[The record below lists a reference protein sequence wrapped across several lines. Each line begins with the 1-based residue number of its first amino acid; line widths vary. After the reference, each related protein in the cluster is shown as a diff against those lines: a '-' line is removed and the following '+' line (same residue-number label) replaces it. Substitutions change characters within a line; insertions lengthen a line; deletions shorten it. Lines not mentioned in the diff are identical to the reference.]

1 MNKIEE
7 FQSLTDNLRTQLVI
21 FDIGSYIHKNILLYS
36 SIKKKLYYIL
46 RIIKPIFLYLYSFM
60 PFFEIPLHCYNKT
73 TFKLTAKYEKPREKC
88 NNLNLQLIFDTDYY
102 LDETIYRF
110 IEIFFLTSFLIIQII
125 FINEKKTLNSLT
137 KTYARIEF
145 ILFICL
151 VLSFLD
157 IVLGLLFQ
165 YYPLINFFFRPI
177 IIILLNRGLRLIW
190 KNIGIILYQ
199 TRIVSFLIFYVMIIF
214 GVLGYF
220 LFGDYSVEFKSVE
233 ESIYSLF
240 ILLSTCNFPDVMLNT
255 FTIHNKRNF
264 FFFFAY
270 ICINYFILFTLLKTL
285 YYSEFFEEFRSRARI
300 LVKDI
305 MQVYE
310 SNDKED
316 IKDVKSL
323 NFLKLRGNKSFELLL
338 IDINNKFSL
347 TDDEYEKI
355 LKLVKYERVKNTDDD
370 DDDDNDKDFDI
381 KQILNQKYS
390 EIAKKYKNKIDR
402 NKVLRFLSNK
412 FVEIIVCSINVI
424 IIIVFF
430 DAKNKKKSVFVVQFF
445 WCLVFNIEFFIYV
458 YNLGI
463 KTMFLRESIHSIYFI
478 INFLTTICCL
488 IIIILNDKLKNSET
502 IKYIVGILFIA
513 RLIRVFKLLG
523 KFSEIRSIF
532 KTLHNMK
539 NLFSNLI
546 STLFSFYYLF
556 VTISMYFTGGKIK
569 KDSFDDN
576 NEIPDLYVHINFNDF
591 GSGFLSCFCLTMI
604 NNINIIAKSLS
615 HDLSDNFRI
624 YFAFFYFLST
634 LIILNICS
642 TLLLEMYMTVKA
654 NLNKN

>member
-1 MNKIEE
+1 MSNIEE

-21 FDIGSYIHKNILLYS
+21 FDIGSYIHKNKLLYS
-36 SIKKKLYYIL
+36 TIKKKLYYIL

-60 PFFEIPLHCYNKT
+60 PFFEIPFHCYKKT
-73 TFKLTAKYEKPREKC
+73 TFKLTSDYENPRKYCKELE
-88 NNLNLQLIFDTDYY
+88 LQLIFNSTDYY
-102 LDETIYRF
+102 LNETIYRF
-110 IEIFFLTSFLIIQII
+110 LEIFFLTSFLVIQII
-125 FINEKKTLNSLT
+125 FIHEKKTLNSLT
-137 KTYARIEF
+137 KSYERIEF
-145 ILFICL
+145 ILFACII
-151 VLSFLD
+151 LSFLD
-157 IVLGLLFQ
+157 ICFGLLFN
-165 YYPLINFFFRPI
+165 YYPLINFFLRGI

-199 TRIVSFLIFYVMIIF
+199 TRRVSFLIFYVMVIF

-220 LFGDYSVEFKSVE
+220 LFGDYSEEFNSVS

-255 FTIHNKRNF
+255 FTNENKRNF

-300 LVKDI
+300 FVEDI
-305 MQVYE
+305 MQLYE
-310 SNDKED
+310 YNDKDD
-316 IKDVKSL
+316 IKQVKSL
-323 NFLKLRGNKSFELLL
+323 NIFKSKGNKSFELLL

-355 LKLVKYERVKNTDDD
+355 LKLVKYERVSNL
-370 DDDDNDKDFDI
+370 DNSNDSDNFDLEE
-381 KQILNQKYS
+381 ILSKKYS
-390 EIAKKYKNKIDR
+390 EIAKNYKNKIDN
-402 NKVLRFLSNK
+402 NKVLKFLSNK
-412 FVEIIVCSINVI
+412 FVEIVVCSINI
-424 IIIVFF
+424 IIIIIFF
-430 DAKNKKKSVFVVQFF
+430 NSDLDKISVFIIQFI
-445 WCLVFNIEFFIYV
+445 WCLIFNMEFFIYV

-463 KTMFLRESIHSIYFI
+463 KTMFLRESIHSTYFI

-488 IIIILNDKLKNSET
+488 FIIIFNQKINDFNT
-502 IKYIVGILFIA
+502 IRYIVGILFIA
-513 RLIRVFKLLG
+513 RLVRVLKLLG

-569 KDSFDDN
+569 KNSFDDI
-576 NEIPDLYVHINFNDF
+576 NEIPDLYVNINFNDF

-615 HDLSDNFRI
+615 FGLSNNYRI

-654 NLNKN
+654 NLK

>member
-1 MNKIEE
+1 MSNIEE

-21 FDIGSYIHKNILLYS
+21 FDIGSYIHKNKLLYS
-36 SIKKKLYYIL
+36 TIKKKLYYLL

-60 PFFEIPLHCYNKT
+60 PFFEIPFHCYKKT
-73 TFKLTAKYEKPREKC
+73 TFKLTSDYENPRKYCKELE
-88 NNLNLQLIFDTDYY
+88 LQLIFNSTDYY
-102 LDETIYRF
+102 LNETIYRF
-110 IEIFFLTSFLIIQII
+110 LEIFFLTSFLVIQII
-125 FINEKKTLNSLT
+125 FIHEKKTLNSLT
-137 KTYARIEF
+137 KSYERIEF
-145 ILFICL
+145 ILFACII
-151 VLSFLD
+151 LSFLD
-157 IVLGLLFQ
+157 ICFGLLFN
-165 YYPLINFFFRPI
+165 YYPLINFFLRGI

-199 TRIVSFLIFYVMIIF
+199 TRRVSFLIFYVMVIF

-220 LFGDYSVEFKSVE
+220 LFGDYSEEFNSVS

-300 LVKDI
+300 FVEDI
-305 MQVYE
+305 MQLYE
-310 SNDKED
+310 YNDKDD
-316 IKDVKSL
+316 IKQVKSL
-323 NFLKLRGNKSFELLL
+323 NIFKSKGNKSFELLL

-355 LKLVKYERVKNTDDD
+355 LKLVKYERVSNL
-370 DDDDNDKDFDI
+370 DNSNDSDNFDLEE
-381 KQILNQKYS
+381 ILSKKYS
-390 EIAKKYKNKIDR
+390 EIAKNYKNKIDN
-402 NKVLRFLSNK
+402 NKVLKFLSNK
-412 FVEIIVCSINVI
+412 FVEIVVCSINI
-424 IIIVFF
+424 IIIIIFF
-430 DAKNKKKSVFVVQFF
+430 NSDLDKISVFIIQFI
-445 WCLVFNIEFFIYV
+445 WCLIFNMEFFIYV

-463 KTMFLRESIHSIYFI
+463 KTMFLRESIHSTYFI

-488 IIIILNDKLKNSET
+488 FIIIFNQKINDFNT
-502 IKYIVGILFIA
+502 IRYIVGILFIA
-513 RLIRVFKLLG
+513 RLVRVLKLLG

-556 VTISMYFTGGKIK
+556 VTISMYFTGGKITK
-569 KDSFDDN
+569 NCFVDI
-576 NEIPDLYVHINFNDF
+576 NEIPDLYAHINFNDF

-604 NNINIIAKSLS
+604 NNINILANSLS
-615 HDLSDNFRI
+615 FGHSGNYRI

>member
-1 MNKIEE
+1 MNKVEE

-21 FDIGSYIHKNILLYS
+21 FDIGSYIHKNVLLYS
-36 SIKKKLYYIL
+36 SIKKNLYYFL
-46 RIIKPIFLYLYSFM
+46 RIIKPIFLYTYSFM

-73 TFKLTAKYEKPREKC
+73 TFKLKAKYKNPREHC
-88 NNLNLQLIFDTDYY
+88 EELNLQLIFNTTDYY

-145 ILFICL
+145 ILFSCI

-165 YYPLINFFFRPI
+165 YYPLINFFLRPI

-190 KNIGIILYQ
+190 RNIGIILYQ

-220 LFGDYSVEFKSVE
+220 LFGDYSEEFETVP

-255 FTIHNKRNF
+255 FTNQNKRNF
-264 FFFFAY
+264 FFFFVY

-305 MQVYE
+305 IQVYE

-316 IKDVKSL
+316 IKNVKSL
-323 NFLKLRGNKSFELLL
+323 NFLKFKGNKSFELLL

-355 LKLVKYERVKNTDDD
+355 LKLVKYERVKNSDN
-370 DDDDNDKDFDI
+370 DDDNDDFDI

-390 EIAKKYKNKIDR
+390 DITKNFKNKIYN
-402 NKVLRFLSNK
+402 NKILRFLSNK
-412 FVEIIVCSINVI
+412 FVEIIVCSINII

-430 DAKNKKKSVFVVQFF
+430 NSKLKKSVFVIQFV
-445 WCLVFNIEFFIYV
+445 WCLIFNIEFFIYV

-488 IIIILNDKLKNSET
+488 IIIILNDKIENSET

-513 RLIRVFKLLG
+513 RLVRVFKLLG

-556 VTISMYFTGGKIK
+556 VTISMYFTGGKITK
-569 KDSFDDN
+569 NCFIDASD
-576 NEIPDLYVHINFNDF
+576 IPNLYAHINFNDF

-615 HDLSDNFRI
+615 FGHSKNYRI

>member
-1 MNKIEE
+1 MSNIEE

-21 FDIGSYIHKNILLYS
+21 FDIGSYIHKNKLLYS
-36 SIKKKLYYIL
+36 TIKKKLYYLL

-60 PFFEIPLHCYNKT
+60 PFFEIPFHCYKKT
-73 TFKLTAKYEKPREKC
+73 TFKLTSDYENPRKYCKELE
-88 NNLNLQLIFDTDYY
+88 LQLIFNSTDYY
-102 LDETIYRF
+102 LNETIYRF
-110 IEIFFLTSFLIIQII
+110 LEIFFLTSFLVIQII
-125 FINEKKTLNSLT
+125 FIHEKKTLNSLT
-137 KTYARIEF
+137 KSYERIEF
-145 ILFICL
+145 ILFTCII
-151 VLSFLD
+151 LSFLD
-157 IVLGLLFQ
+157 ICFGLLFN
-165 YYPLINFFFRPI
+165 YYPLINFFLRGI

-199 TRIVSFLIFYVMIIF
+199 TRRVSFLIFYVMVIF

-220 LFGDYSVEFKSVE
+220 LFGDYSEEFNSVS

-255 FTIHNKRNF
+255 FTNENKRNF

-300 LVKDI
+300 FVEDI
-305 MQVYE
+305 MQLYE
-310 SNDKED
+310 YNDKDD
-316 IKDVKSL
+316 IKQVKSL
-323 NFLKLRGNKSFELLL
+323 NIFKSKGNKSFELLL

-355 LKLVKYERVKNTDDD
+355 LKLVKYERVSNL
-370 DDDDNDKDFDI
+370 DNSNDSDNFDLEE
-381 KQILNQKYS
+381 ILSKKYS
-390 EIAKKYKNKIDR
+390 EIAKNYKNKIDN
-402 NKVLRFLSNK
+402 NKVLKFLSNK
-412 FVEIIVCSINVI
+412 FVEIVVCSINI
-424 IIIVFF
+424 IIIIIFF
-430 DAKNKKKSVFVVQFF
+430 NSDLDKISVFIIQFI
-445 WCLVFNIEFFIYV
+445 WCLIFNMEFFIYV

-463 KTMFLRESIHSIYFI
+463 KTMFLRESIHSTYFI

-488 IIIILNDKLKNSET
+488 FIIIFNQKINDFNT
-502 IKYIVGILFIA
+502 IRYIVGILFIA
-513 RLIRVFKLLG
+513 RLVRVLKLLG

-569 KDSFDDN
+569 KNSFDDI
-576 NEIPDLYVHINFNDF
+576 NEIPDLYVNINFNDF

-615 HDLSDNFRI
+615 FGLSNNYRI

-654 NLNKN
+654 NLK

>member
-1 MNKIEE
+1 MSNIEE

-21 FDIGSYIHKNILLYS
+21 FDIGSYIHKNKLLYS
-36 SIKKKLYYIL
+36 TIKKKLYYFL

-60 PFFEIPLHCYNKT
+60 PFFEIPFHCYKKT
-73 TFKLTAKYEKPREKC
+73 TFKLTSDYENPRKYCKELE
-88 NNLNLQLIFDTDYY
+88 LQLIFNSTDYY
-102 LDETIYRF
+102 LNETIYRF
-110 IEIFFLTSFLIIQII
+110 LEIFFLTSFLVIQII
-125 FINEKKTLNSLT
+125 FIHEKKTLNSLT
-137 KTYARIEF
+137 KSYERIEF
-145 ILFICL
+145 ILFTCII
-151 VLSFLD
+151 LSFLD
-157 IVLGLLFQ
+157 ICFGLLFN
-165 YYPLINFFFRPI
+165 YYPLINFFLRGI

-199 TRIVSFLIFYVMIIF
+199 TRRVSFLIFYVMVIF

-220 LFGDYSVEFKSVE
+220 LFGDYSEEFNSVS

-255 FTIHNKRNF
+255 FTNENKRNF

-300 LVKDI
+300 FVEDI
-305 MQVYE
+305 MQLYE
-310 SNDKED
+310 YNDKDD
-316 IKDVKSL
+316 IKQVKSL
-323 NFLKLRGNKSFELLL
+323 NIFKSKGNKSFELLL

-355 LKLVKYERVKNTDDD
+355 LKLVKYERVSNL
-370 DDDDNDKDFDI
+370 DNSNDSDNFDLEE
-381 KQILNQKYS
+381 ILSKKYS
-390 EIAKKYKNKIDR
+390 EIAKNYKNKIDN
-402 NKVLRFLSNK
+402 NKVLKFLSNK
-412 FVEIIVCSINVI
+412 FVEIVVCSINI
-424 IIIVFF
+424 IIIIIFF
-430 DAKNKKKSVFVVQFF
+430 NSDLDKISVFIIQFI
-445 WCLVFNIEFFIYV
+445 WCLIFNMEFFIYV

-463 KTMFLRESIHSIYFI
+463 KTMFLRESIHSTYFI

-488 IIIILNDKLKNSET
+488 FIIIFNQKINDFNT
-502 IKYIVGILFIA
+502 IRYIVGILFIA
-513 RLIRVFKLLG
+513 RLVRVLKLLG

-569 KDSFDDN
+569 KNSFDDI
-576 NEIPDLYVHINFNDF
+576 NEIPDLYVNINFNDF

-615 HDLSDNFRI
+615 FGLSNNYRI

-654 NLNKN
+654 NLK

>member
-1 MNKIEE
+1 MNKVEE

-21 FDIGSYIHKNILLYS
+21 FDIGSYIHKNVLLYS
-36 SIKKKLYYIL
+36 SIKKNLYHFL
-46 RIIKPIFLYLYSFM
+46 RIIKPLFLYTYSFM

-73 TFKLTAKYEKPREKC
+73 TFKLKAKYKNPREHC
-88 NNLNLQLIFDTDYY
+88 EELNLQLIFNTTDYY

-145 ILFICL
+145 VLFSCI

-165 YYPLINFFFRPI
+165 YYPLINFFLRPI

-190 KNIGIILYQ
+190 RNIGIILYQ

-220 LFGDYSVEFKSVE
+220 LFGDYSEEFETVP

-255 FTIHNKRNF
+255 FTNQNKRNF
-264 FFFFAY
+264 FFFFVY

-305 MQVYE
+305 IQVYE

-316 IKDVKSL
+316 IKNVKSL
-323 NFLKLRGNKSFELLL
+323 NFLKLKGNKSFELLL

-355 LKLVKYERVKNTDDD
+355 LKLVKYERVKNSDN
-370 DDDDNDKDFDI
+370 DDDNDDFDI

-390 EIAKKYKNKIDR
+390 DITKNFKNKIYN
-402 NKVLRFLSNK
+402 NKILRFLSNK
-412 FVEIIVCSINVI
+412 FVEIIVCSINI
-424 IIIVFF
+424 IIIIYFF
-430 DAKNKKKSVFVVQFF
+430 NSDLKKSVFVIQFV
-445 WCLVFNIEFFIYV
+445 WCLIFNIEFFIYV

-488 IIIILNDKLKNSET
+488 IIIILNDKIENSET

-513 RLIRVFKLLG
+513 RLVRVFKLLG

-556 VTISMYFTGGKIK
+556 VTISMYFTGGKITK
-569 KDSFDDN
+569 NCFVDI
-576 NEIPDLYVHINFNDF
+576 NEIPDLYAHINFNDF

-604 NNINIIAKSLS
+604 NNINILANSLS
-615 HDLSDNFRI
+615 FGHSGNYRI

>member
-1 MNKIEE
+1 MSNIEE

-21 FDIGSYIHKNILLYS
+21 FDIGSYIHKNKLLYS
-36 SIKKKLYYIL
+36 TIKKKLYYLL

-60 PFFEIPLHCYNKT
+60 PFFEIPFHCYKKT
-73 TFKLTAKYEKPREKC
+73 TFKLTSDYENPRKYCKELE
-88 NNLNLQLIFDTDYY
+88 LQLIFNSTDYY
-102 LDETIYRF
+102 LNETIYRF
-110 IEIFFLTSFLIIQII
+110 LEIFFLTSFLVIQII
-125 FINEKKTLNSLT
+125 FIHEKKTLNSLT
-137 KTYARIEF
+137 KSYERIEF
-145 ILFICL
+145 ILFACII
-151 VLSFLD
+151 LSFLD
-157 IVLGLLFQ
+157 ICFGLLFN
-165 YYPLINFFFRPI
+165 YYPLINFFLRGI

-199 TRIVSFLIFYVMIIF
+199 TRRVSFLIFYVMVIF

-220 LFGDYSVEFKSVE
+220 LFGDYSEEFNSVS

-255 FTIHNKRNF
+255 FTNENKRNF

-300 LVKDI
+300 FVEDI
-305 MQVYE
+305 MQLYE
-310 SNDKED
+310 YNDKDD
-316 IKDVKSL
+316 IKQVKSL
-323 NFLKLRGNKSFELLL
+323 NIFKSKGNKSFELLL

-355 LKLVKYERVKNTDDD
+355 LKLVKYERVSNL
-370 DDDDNDKDFDI
+370 DNSNDSDNFDLEE
-381 KQILNQKYS
+381 ILSKKYS
-390 EIAKKYKNKIDR
+390 EIAKNYKNKIDN
-402 NKVLRFLSNK
+402 NKVLKFLSNK
-412 FVEIIVCSINVI
+412 FVEIVVCSINI
-424 IIIVFF
+424 IIIIIFF
-430 DAKNKKKSVFVVQFF
+430 NSDLDKISVFIIQFI
-445 WCLVFNIEFFIYV
+445 WCLIFNMEFFIYV

-463 KTMFLRESIHSIYFI
+463 KTMFLRESIHSTYFI

-488 IIIILNDKLKNSET
+488 FIIIFNQKINDFNT
-502 IKYIVGILFIA
+502 IRYIVGILFIA
-513 RLIRVFKLLG
+513 RLVRVLKLLG

-569 KDSFDDN
+569 KNSFDDI
-576 NEIPDLYVHINFNDF
+576 NEIPDLYVNINFNDF

-615 HDLSDNFRI
+615 FGLSNNYRI

-654 NLNKN
+654 NLK

>member
-1 MNKIEE
+1 MSNIEE

-21 FDIGSYIHKNILLYS
+21 FDIGSYIHKNKLLYS
-36 SIKKKLYYIL
+36 TIKKKLYYIL

-60 PFFEIPLHCYNKT
+60 PFFEIPFHCYKKT
-73 TFKLTAKYEKPREKC
+73 TFKLTSDYENPRKYCKELE
-88 NNLNLQLIFDTDYY
+88 LQLIFNSTDYY
-102 LDETIYRF
+102 LNETIYRF
-110 IEIFFLTSFLIIQII
+110 LEIFFLTSFLVIQII
-125 FINEKKTLNSLT
+125 FIHEKKTLNSLT
-137 KTYARIEF
+137 KSYERIEF
-145 ILFICL
+145 ILFTCII
-151 VLSFLD
+151 LSFLD
-157 IVLGLLFQ
+157 ICFGLLFN
-165 YYPLINFFFRPI
+165 YYPLINFFLRGI

-199 TRIVSFLIFYVMIIF
+199 TRRVSFLIFYVMVIF

-220 LFGDYSVEFKSVE
+220 LFGDYSEEFNSVS

-255 FTIHNKRNF
+255 FTNENKRNF

-300 LVKDI
+300 FVEDI
-305 MQVYE
+305 MQLYE
-310 SNDKED
+310 YNDKDD
-316 IKDVKSL
+316 IKQVKSL
-323 NFLKLRGNKSFELLL
+323 NIFKSKGNKSFELLL

-355 LKLVKYERVKNTDDD
+355 LKLVKYERVSNL
-370 DDDDNDKDFDI
+370 DNSNDSDNFDLEE
-381 KQILNQKYS
+381 ILSKKYS
-390 EIAKKYKNKIDR
+390 EIAKNYKNKIDN
-402 NKVLRFLSNK
+402 NKVLKFLSNK
-412 FVEIIVCSINVI
+412 FVEIVVCSINI
-424 IIIVFF
+424 IIIIIFF
-430 DAKNKKKSVFVVQFF
+430 NSDLDKISVFIIQFI
-445 WCLVFNIEFFIYV
+445 WCLIFNMEFFIYV

-463 KTMFLRESIHSIYFI
+463 KTMFLRESIHSTYFI

-488 IIIILNDKLKNSET
+488 FIIIFNQKINDFNT
-502 IKYIVGILFIA
+502 IRYIVGILFIA
-513 RLIRVFKLLG
+513 RLVRVLKLLG

-569 KDSFDDN
+569 KNSFDDI
-576 NEIPDLYVHINFNDF
+576 NEIPDLYVNINFNDF

-615 HDLSDNFRI
+615 FGLSNNYRI

-654 NLNKN
+654 NLK

>member
-1 MNKIEE
+1 
-7 FQSLTDNLRTQLVI
+7 
-21 FDIGSYIHKNILLYS
+21 
-36 SIKKKLYYIL
+36 
-46 RIIKPIFLYLYSFM
+46 
-60 PFFEIPLHCYNKT
+60 
-73 TFKLTAKYEKPREKC
+73 
-88 NNLNLQLIFDTDYY
+88 
-102 LDETIYRF
+102 
-110 IEIFFLTSFLIIQII
+110 
-125 FINEKKTLNSLT
+125 
-137 KTYARIEF
+137 
-145 ILFICL
+145 
-151 VLSFLD
+151 
-157 IVLGLLFQ
+157 
-165 YYPLINFFFRPI
+165 
-177 IIILLNRGLRLIW
+177 
-190 KNIGIILYQ
+190 
-199 TRIVSFLIFYVMIIF
+199 
-214 GVLGYF
+214 
-220 LFGDYSVEFKSVE
+220 
-233 ESIYSLF
+233 
-240 ILLSTCNFPDVMLNT
+240 
-255 FTIHNKRNF
+255 
-264 FFFFAY
+264 
-270 ICINYFILFTLLKTL
+270 LLKTL

-305 MQVYE
+305 IQVYE

-316 IKDVKSL
+316 IKNVKSL
-323 NFLKLRGNKSFELLL
+323 NFLKLKGNKSFELLL

-355 LKLVKYERVKNTDDD
+355 LKLVKYERVKNSDN
-370 DDDDNDKDFDI
+370 DDDNDDFDI

-390 EIAKKYKNKIDR
+390 DITKNFKNKIYN
-402 NKVLRFLSNK
+402 NKILRFLSNK
-412 FVEIIVCSINVI
+412 FVEIIVCSINII

-430 DAKNKKKSVFVVQFF
+430 NSKLKKSVFVIQFV
-445 WCLVFNIEFFIYV
+445 WCLIFNIEFFIYV

-488 IIIILNDKLKNSET
+488 IIIILNDKIENSDT

-513 RLIRVFKLLG
+513 RLVRVFKLLG

-556 VTISMYFTGGKIK
+556 VTISMYFTGGKITK
-569 KDSFDDN
+569 NCFVDASD
-576 NEIPDLYVHINFNDF
+576 IPDLYAHINFNDF

-604 NNINIIAKSLS
+604 NNINILANSLS
-615 HDLSDNFRI
+615 FGHSGNYRI

>member
-1 MNKIEE
+1 MNKVEE

-21 FDIGSYIHKNILLYS
+21 FDIGSYIHKNVLLYS
-36 SIKKKLYYIL
+36 SIKKNLYYFL
-46 RIIKPIFLYLYSFM
+46 RIIKPIFLYTYSFM

-73 TFKLTAKYEKPREKC
+73 TFKLKAKYKNPREHC
-88 NNLNLQLIFDTDYY
+88 EELNLQLIFNTTDYY

-145 ILFICL
+145 ILFSCI

-165 YYPLINFFFRPI
+165 YYPLINFFLRPI

-190 KNIGIILYQ
+190 RNIGIILYQ

-220 LFGDYSVEFKSVE
+220 LFGDYSEEFETVP

-255 FTIHNKRNF
+255 FTNQNKRNF
-264 FFFFAY
+264 FFFFVY

-305 MQVYE
+305 IQVYE

-316 IKDVKSL
+316 IKNVKSL
-323 NFLKLRGNKSFELLL
+323 NFLKLKGNKSFELLL

-355 LKLVKYERVKNTDDD
+355 LKLVKYERVKNSDN
-370 DDDDNDKDFDI
+370 DDDNDDFDI

-390 EIAKKYKNKIDR
+390 DITKNFKNKIYN
-402 NKVLRFLSNK
+402 NKILRFLSNK
-412 FVEIIVCSINVI
+412 FVEIIVCSINII

-430 DAKNKKKSVFVVQFF
+430 NSKLKKSVFVIQFV
-445 WCLVFNIEFFIYV
+445 WCLIFNIEFFIYV

-488 IIIILNDKLKNSET
+488 IIIILNDKIENSET

-513 RLIRVFKLLG
+513 RLVRVFKLLG

-556 VTISMYFTGGKIK
+556 VTISMYFTGGKITK
-569 KDSFDDN
+569 NCFIDASD
-576 NEIPDLYVHINFNDF
+576 IPNLYAHINFNDF

-615 HDLSDNFRI
+615 FGHSGNYRI